1 MERLKPRR
9 SYSLAVF
16 VAFLFFTV
24 SATQTFGQI
33 KPAGPKAASPSV
45 ASCDYH
51 AKLVSEL
58 KDLGNKLVE
67 LGKAM
72 PAEKFTWHPEG
83 EGLPTVSELYLLA
96 AAEYYHVPS
105 DLGAIRAEPYEVAE
119 TPDSTRKP
127 LPKNIPFEKSLTDKT
142 DVTNEVFDAVA
153 YFNGSMESLSDSD
166 LNVQKHM
173 KVRGRDMTPD
183 DLLFTMVGDVHEYL
197 AQAMDYARMNGVVL
211 PWMTE
216 IQQEKQKRGLR
227 AASQPH

>member
-1 MERLKPRR
+1 MFACRFRGSSFFYRERD
-9 SYSLAVF
+9 SN
-16 VAFLFFTV
+16 
-24 SATQTFGQI
+24 FGQT

-51 AKLVSEL
+51 PKLVSEL
-58 KDLGNKLVE
+58 KDLGDKLIE

-72 PAEKFTWHPEG
+72 PAEKFSWHPEG

-96 AAEYYHVPS
+96 ATEYYHVPS

-127 LPKNIPFEKSLTDKT
+127 PAKNVPFEKSLTDKT
-142 DVTNEVFDAVA
+142 DVTNEVFDAVS

-166 LNVQKHM
+166 FQKHI
-173 KVRGRDMTPD
+173 KVRGRETTPD
-183 DLLFTMVGDVHEYL
+183 DLLFTMVSDIHEYL

-216 IQQEKQKRGLR
+216 MQQEKQKRGLR